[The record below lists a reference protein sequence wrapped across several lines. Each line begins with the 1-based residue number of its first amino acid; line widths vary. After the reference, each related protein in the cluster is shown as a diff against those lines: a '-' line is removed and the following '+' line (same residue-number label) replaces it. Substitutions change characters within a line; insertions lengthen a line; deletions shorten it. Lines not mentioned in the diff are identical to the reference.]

1 MPPKKKIARDDT
13 QGSDSDTDE
22 TMVASTPNVTM
33 TEEMLH
39 SLVSNITRSQAE
51 ANRILIE
58 SIIAGNQQHTSSLR
72 SETPSQMSTRP
83 GNFTKCSA
91 RFDGK
96 SKSADEL
103 EAFIDAIQVFR
114 ECANISCEHALRGL
128 PMLLVGEAA
137 VWWQGVKSSVTS
149 WDDALARLRGMFGVP
164 RPAYKIFRDVFAKEQ
179 CDERCDVFI
188 SKVRALLSKLPYGVP
203 EEMSVDIVYGLL
215 SRKIRKRVPRDSV
228 DGLDKLIT
236 KARLVEESLAEV
248 SAINNKDN
256 PSAAHGRAGKTSS
269 INPRVP
275 NVNSSDTNSEGQKRL
290 GVVRSKCDKC
300 KPAVNSSKSDFCSA
314 HDTDSDDTRP
324 IIEIEVVSRKGV
336 AILDTGATH
345 SMAGQMLYDLMVD
358 AGVKFNRSA
367 RNLTLAD
374 GSHRVCE
381 ILECQV
387 TVTLHNREILTN
399 FMVLP
404 DEHTRTLLG
413 RDFIN
418 SAGLLLDLPQCSW
431 RFNDE
436 PLKWYPFI
444 TSFTL
449 PSSEKMELMKVD
461 AAGLVLRDDEGT
473 RLTPPQRSQ
482 LNAFLLR
489 RADRFAEEG
498 PPTDFATHRLKVDFP
513 SRSPKDARENQLKD
527 PELRKIVE
535 DLESADDPFRGRTD
549 VVADMRAIVESD
561 NVVTSL
567 TPYLQRMSS
576 VLHDARDVHERV
588 QAQQKRCADQGRRP
602 APEYGPG
609 DLVLLKTQGSNDA
622 TPGQTPKFIPR
633 RDGPY
638 RIKEA
643 ASSTTYVLER
653 LSDGQTLGRYHVS
666 QLTPFI
672 GDIAPAPVNE
682 KRKRE
687 GEGVARDFL
696 NVEYPRAP
704 VVRTPS
710 AASASRATERIRGA
724 PMTRDSLQSATG
736 RDARA
741 HVFII
746 VCL

>member
-256 PSAAHGRAGKTSS
+256 PSAAHGRSGKTSS

-275 NVNSSDTNSEGQKRL
+275 NVNSSDTNSEGQKRVRPKCTFCKLFGHTVDECRNKVNNLNKTNSKVDSSTVEKNATTQLRCYGCGQL

-498 PPTDFATHRLKVDFP
+498 PPTDFATHRLKVDP
-513 SRSPKDARENQLKD
+513 HQEPIASPPYRMAPGKKALLEKELQKLLDA
-527 PELRKIVE
+527 
-535 DLESADDPFRGRTD
+535 D
-549 VVADMRAIVESD
+549 VIEECDSPWAA
-561 NVVTSL
+561 NVVLVTKKDGGVRLCNRQRSL
-567 TPYLQRMSS
+567 
-576 VLHDARDVHERV
+576 V
-588 QAQQKRCADQGRRP
+588 
-602 APEYGPG
+602 
-609 DLVLLKTQGSNDA
+609 
-622 TPGQTPKFIPR
+622 
-633 RDGPY
+633 
-638 RIKEA
+638 
-643 ASSTTYVLER
+643 
-653 LSDGQTLGRYHVS
+653 
-666 QLTPFI
+666 
-672 GDIAPAPVNE
+672 
-682 KRKRE
+682 
-687 GEGVARDFL
+687 
-696 NVEYPRAP
+696 
-704 VVRTPS
+704 
-710 AASASRATERIRGA
+710 
-724 PMTRDSLQSATG
+724 
-736 RDARA
+736 
-741 HVFII
+741 
-746 VCL
+746 